1 MYIDYI
7 AIGTRIRHHR
17 IQKCITQEEL
27 AFQIETSAAYISNIE
42 CGKKKPSLQKLIQ
55 ISEVLDV
62 TINDFVY
69 NTPPPSSS
77 SNEISSLLSFC
88 PKDKQELLFKNI
100 SEIIQTITTP

>member
-17 IQKCITQEEL
+17 LQKCITQEEL

-69 NTPPPSSS
+69 NTPPKSSS
-77 SNEISSLLSFC
+77 PEITSLLSFC
-88 PKDKQELLFKNI
+88 PKDKQEVLLKNI
-100 SEIIQTITTP
+100 SQIIKTITTQ